1 MARAFFPV
9 FRSGLAGYNRFLVWA
24 AVFSVFVNLLTL
36 SIPLYTIQVFD
47 RVLPSGSGATLIV
60 LTVAVFGGIAT
71 SSALEEIRARIL
83 VALGVQFDAQ
93 LSRQLFERLIERDGD
108 TGTAKGSAIR
118 DLDTVRYAMTGGA
131 IISLFDLPWTPL
143 FLCACFYLHP
153 LLGVISVGGAL
164 VVIGLAALNQIL
176 VGQRLGNSA
185 RLSEASY
192 RMTDG
197 VIGNAETVRAMGML
211 PELSRRWTD
220 IRTRAIVLQADASAS
235 NSAVSSVIK
244 FVRYGLQVLIM
255 GAGAW
260 LAVNREISPG
270 SLFAAS
276 LICTRALLPIDQ
288 MVGVWRQILS
298 AWEALGRVEQI
309 LAVPL
314 RPKTMELPTPLGR
327 LVAEGLSYTVP
338 GGKAPVL
345 TDISFAVNPGEA
357 LGIVGPSAAG
367 KSTLARLMVGAIKP
381 GSGSVR
387 LDGAEVWSWG
397 RAQFGQFTGYVS
409 QNIELFEGTIA
420 QNIARFRDSEAA
432 DIVAAAKLA
441 GVHDMILGFADGY
454 DTILLP
460 SGAPLSGGQ
469 RQRIALARAVFGNP
483 KLIVLDEPN
492 SNLDSDGEAAL
503 HSLLVTLK
511 ARGTTVIMIAH
522 RPSILVSLDKVLV
535 LTNGAV
541 AEFGPVDRVMPRIAP
556 GFPVGQ
562 KRIAERA

>member
-1 MARAFFPV
+1 
-9 FRSGLAGYNRFLVWA
+9 
-24 AVFSVFVNLLTL
+24 
-36 SIPLYTIQVFD
+36 
-47 RVLPSGSGATLIV
+47 
-60 LTVAVFGGIAT
+60 
-71 SSALEEIRARIL
+71 
-83 VALGVQFDAQ
+83 
-93 LSRQLFERLIERDGD
+93 
-108 TGTAKGSAIR
+108 
-118 DLDTVRYAMTGGA
+118 
-131 IISLFDLPWTPL
+131 
-143 FLCACFYLHP
+143 
-153 LLGVISVGGAL
+153 
-164 VVIGLAALNQIL
+164 
-176 VGQRLGNSA
+176 
-185 RLSEASY
+185 
-192 RMTDG
+192 
-197 VIGNAETVRAMGML
+197 
-211 PELSRRWTD
+211 
-220 IRTRAIVLQADASAS
+220 
-235 NSAVSSVIK
+235 
-244 FVRYGLQVLIM
+244 
-255 GAGAW
+255 
-260 LAVNREISPG
+260 
-270 SLFAAS
+270 
-276 LICTRALLPIDQ
+276 
-288 MVGVWRQILS
+288 
-298 AWEALGRVEQI
+298 
-309 LAVPL
+309 
-314 RPKTMELPTPLGR
+314 MELPTPLGR

-420 QNIARFRDSEAA
+420 QNIARFRDSEAT